1 MLDLLISLIIWL
13 VKTFLIPVLP
23 VSIPFFTIETFTGLL
38 ETAKPTM
45 LYSLSGFGSII
56 NMTLLFNLVGVMIF
70 AEMLLIVFKSAVFLI
85 NIGRG
90 SGA

>member
-1 MLDLLISLIIWL
+1 MLDLLISIIIWL
-13 VKTFLIPVLP
+13 VKTLLVPVLP

-38 ETAKPTM
+38 ETAKPTII
-45 LYSLSGFGSII
+45 YSLSGFGSII
-56 NMTLLFNLVGVMIF
+56 NMGLLFNLVGVIIY
-70 AEMLLIVFKSAVFLI
+70 AEMILIIFKSAVFLI